1 MGYNMHLRRN
11 IESVDTY
18 THTHC
23 LLSLLSSPISTN
35 HELSHLRQ
43 ERRQVEAA
51 GVDYPTYSEVPPGLS
66 FSCSDKIPGYY
77 ADPEAQCQ
85 VRTINYI
92 HANIYIYIYDPAW

>member
-1 MGYNMHLRRN
+1 MLMRDIINFFHKIL
-11 IESVDTY
+11 I
-18 THTHC
+18 
-23 LLSLLSSPISTN
+23 LLTRTVYSLLSYQ
-35 HELSHLRQ
+35 HYCMLHFFWQ

-85 VRTINYI
+85 VSWRRML
-92 HANIYIYIYDPAW
+92 